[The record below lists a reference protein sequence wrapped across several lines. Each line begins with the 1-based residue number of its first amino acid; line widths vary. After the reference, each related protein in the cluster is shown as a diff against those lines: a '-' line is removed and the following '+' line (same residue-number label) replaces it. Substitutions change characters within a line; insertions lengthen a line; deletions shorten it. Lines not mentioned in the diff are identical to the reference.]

1 MKFQFFVAARYLLS
15 RRKGLFAL
23 ITTVIGV
30 AGVSVG
36 VAALLTTLSVMNG
49 FQSDIQKR
57 IVGAQSHVA
66 IFGGMDRPGY
76 AKVEKDVL
84 ALPEVEA
91 VAPVAFGQAILAFRE
106 RSIGLMLKG
115 LDVEKEARVNT
126 LSSSITKGGWKS
138 FVRPG
143 EQEAPPPI
151 VLGAELASN
160 MGLFIGDDVV
170 LISPKS
176 VASAIGIMPK
186 MRKFR
191 VSGFI
196 RTGYYEFDNSMA
208 YLHLDEA
215 SNFLSLNGDVT
226 GMEIKLKDI
235 NKAEKTAQKIKTIAP
250 FPSVVRTFA
259 QMNRTLYA
267 ALKLE
272 KFVMFLILILIV
284 LVAALNIASN
294 LILMG
299 TEKLRDIGLY
309 RAMGATAAHIRGVF
323 FCEGFLIATSGIVI
337 GLALGFTLCWA
348 IATFN
353 FVELPGD
360 IYYVTKVPVDIRLS
374 DVLLIIGGS
383 YLMCFIAT
391 LYPAARASSVS
402 PVDAIRYG

>member
-1 MKFQFFVAARYLLS
+1 MKFQLFVAARYLLS
-15 RRKGLFAL
+15 KRKGLFAL

-36 VAALLTTLSVMNG
+36 VAALLTTMSVMNG

-57 IVGAQSHVA
+57 IIGAQSHVA
-66 IFGGMDRPGY
+66 IFGGMDQPAYER
-76 AKVEKDVL
+76 VEKQVT

-91 VAPVAFGQAILAFRE
+91 VAPIVYGQAILAFRD

-115 LDVEKEARVNT
+115 LDVQKEAGVNT
-126 LSSSITKGGWKS
+126 LSSSLTKGGWKS
-138 FVRPG
+138 FPRPG
-143 EQEAPPPI
+143 ETESPPPI

-160 MGLFIGDDVV
+160 MGLFLGDDVV

-191 VSGFI
+191 ISGLI

-208 YLHLDEA
+208 YLNLLEA

-235 NKAEKTAQKIKTIAP
+235 NKAEKAAQKIKLIAP

-337 GLALGFTLCWA
+337 GLSLGFLLCWA

-360 IYYVTKVPVDIRLS
+360 IYYVTKVPVEIRLS
-374 DVLLIIGGS
+374 DLLLIIGGS
-383 YLMCFIAT
+383 YLMCFVAT